1 MDSSNRDVFEEMI
14 ELQIRQFNEV
24 ARLQKELGELQKA
37 YREQCVA
44 NANLARENAQ
54 VREYVQSEQYLL
66 RGDVTRILG
75 IKEVKQTEQEEAE
88 AMLDELSAE
97 AERIE
102 VEEAGK

>member
-1 MDSSNRDVFEEMI
+1 MDSSNRDVFEGMI
-14 ELQIRQFNEV
+14 ELQIRQFDEV

-37 YREQCVA
+37 YREQCVV

-66 RGDVTRILG
+66 RSDMARILG
-75 IKEVKQTEQEEAE
+75 IKEAKQTEQEETE
-88 AMLDELSAE
+88 AMFDELSTE

-102 VEEAGK
+102 AEEAEA